1 MIHSDPSKNFIFSE
15 KIDSDYLF
23 SLYADDYPYIE
34 EVYSITLTHFED
46 DLESIRMAWA
56 SGDLEDLKRA
66 THKIKPA
73 MGFAGL
79 TAIQEQC
86 RQFEDLCQKVDSTAS
101 LKETYHQL
109 IATLAE
115 SKELIGSEYER
126 LKAYNLNTLCP

>member
-1 MIHSDPSKNFIFSE
+1 MMQPEPAKNFIFSE

-34 EVYSITLTHFED
+34 EVYSITLSHFND
-46 DLESIRMAWA
+46 DLESIRLAWS

-86 RQFEDLCQKVDSTAS
+86 RQFEDLCQKAGSTALLS
-101 LKETYHQL
+101 ETYHQL
-109 IATLAE
+109 ITTLAE
-115 SKELIGSEYER
+115 SKELISSEYER